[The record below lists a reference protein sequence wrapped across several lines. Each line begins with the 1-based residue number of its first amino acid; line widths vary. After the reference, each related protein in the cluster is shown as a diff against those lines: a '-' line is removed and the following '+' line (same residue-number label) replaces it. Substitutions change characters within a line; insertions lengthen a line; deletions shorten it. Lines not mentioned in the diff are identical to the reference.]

1 MDESHIIPRVEFTP
15 EMKKTHTILVPDM
28 LPIHIRF
35 LCDVF
40 ESAGYKLEHLT
51 NSGRAIVDAGLKYVH
66 NDTCYPALLVI
77 GQFIDALSSGKY
89 DLSRVAVIITQTGGG
104 CRASN
109 YLSLMRKA
117 FVKAGFGHVP
127 IISLNF
133 AGLEKNS
140 GFKFTPDML
149 PKALGAVVYGDML
162 MLLNN
167 QVRPYEKNK
176 GESLALVDSWVERL
190 SADFR
195 KNKGL
200 TNPAIRKNF
209 RQMVREF
216 AAIPRVERKA
226 IKVGIVGEI
235 YVKYSPMANNN
246 LEEFLISQGCEV
258 NVPGLMGFLLFFI
271 DHRHEDHKLYGCSLV
286 ELAAFEA
293 AKALVKSVEKI
304 MIDVIKEEG
313 TFTPPMLHDD
323 VRKLTEPF
331 ISFGCKMG
339 EGWCLTAEMLELAEH
354 GFENIICTQPFG
366 CLPNHISGKGMV
378 RKVKQVNPKANIVCI
393 DYDPGATSVNQEN
406 RIKLM
411 LAVAA
416 ENMEKE

>member
-323 VRKLTEPF
+323 VRKLTEPV